1 MTVNEIVTFQAR
13 ETVKEYDKATV
24 GLESTVKETSELEKR
39 ANIAG
44 IELIKATE
52 KLNAIRR
59 ELKDGETKR
68 SKQERLLKDVGQVII
83 IILTLGLKI
92 FI

>member
-1 MTVNEIVTFQAR
+1 MPLIQQAR
-13 ETVKEYDKATV
+13 ETVREYDKATH
-24 GLESTVKETSELEKR
+24 GLESTVKETGELEKR

-59 ELKDGETKR
+59 EAKEYESKR
-68 SKQERLLKDVGQVII
+68 TKQEKLLRDVTQVS
-83 IILTLGLKI
+83 LRKFT
-92 FI
+92 